1 VNQSEQISEEMVLGL
16 LAEARDGYLSGEAL
30 SDKLGLPK
38 ATVFTQIDGLRAK
51 GYQIDSLPR
60 KGYRLVA
67 VPDRLTGLELGP
79 LLSTAELGRVVHAFE
94 EVDSTNDVA
103 RKLAEDGAGN
113 GELII
118 AEAQREGRGRRG
130 RRWLSPPGSNLTFS
144 IVLRPQLP
152 PSRAPELTLTAAVAL
167 TEVLR
172 DAGFDARI
180 KWPNDLLVRGRKVA
194 GILTELS
201 ADAERIHYAILGVGL
216 NVNLQ
221 KGELPPEVAELAT
234 SLRIERGEPVP
245 RVFLLAALLTAL
257 ETWIERLQQEG
268 FAAIR
273 TRWLELS
280 ATLGKRVRVELGKRP
295 LEGEATDL
303 DADGALLVRDD
314 AGKTHRVVAGDVELE
329 LGD

>member
-1 VNQSEQISEEMVLGL
+1 VNRTEQISEEMVLGL
-16 LAEARDGYLSGEAL
+16 LAEARDGYLSGEVL
-30 SDKLGLPK
+30 SDKLGLAK
-38 ATVFTQIDGLRAK
+38 ALIFKQIDRLRAK

-67 VPDRLTGLELGP
+67 VPDRVTGLELGP

-113 GELII
+113 GELVV
-118 AEAQREGRGRRG
+118 AESQRKGRGRRG
-130 RRWLSPPGSNLTFS
+130 RSWLSPPGSNLLFS
-144 IVLRPQLP
+144 LVLCPDLP
-152 PSRAPELTLTAAVAL
+152 PARASELTLAAAVAL

-172 DAGFDARI
+172 GAGFDARI
-180 KWPNDLLVRGRKVA
+180 KWPNDILVRGRKVA

-201 ADAERIHYAILGVGL
+201 ADRERIHFAILGIGL

-245 RVFLLAALLTAL
+245 RVFLLAALLAAL
-257 ETWIERLQQEG
+257 ESWIETIQEEG
-268 FAAIR
+268 FAPVRA
-273 TRWLELS
+273 RWLELNV
-280 ATLGKRVRVELGKRP
+280 TVGKRVRVDAGKRP
-295 LEGEATDL
+295 LEGQATDL

-314 AGKTHRVVAGDVELE
+314 AGKVHRILAGDVEVE
-329 LGD
+329 G